1 MSLNDTIQATL
12 SQTRGFTTTTL
23 GCAFADDNSFGP
35 SVAKQC
41 RAFDFTLLFE
51 QAFLS
56 LIPSILFVLGSVVR
70 LISIARQDVK
80 TSQSRWHISKLV
92 PMCLFRSLE
101 FFANE
106 TRQL

>member
-12 SQTRGFTTTTL
+12 TQTRASTTTTF

-41 RAFDFTLLFE
+41 RAFDFTLFFE

-56 LIPSILFVLGSVVR
+56 LVPSVLFVLGSIVR

-92 PMCLFRSLE
+92 RICLFLSVE
-101 FFANE
+101 FFC
-106 TRQL
+106 